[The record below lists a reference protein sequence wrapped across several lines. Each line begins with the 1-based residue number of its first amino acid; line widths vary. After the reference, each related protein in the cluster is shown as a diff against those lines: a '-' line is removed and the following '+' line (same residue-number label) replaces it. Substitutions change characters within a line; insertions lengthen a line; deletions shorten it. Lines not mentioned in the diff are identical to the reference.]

1 MAAVGRSVT
10 RFTVDD
16 EPWPVLALEI
26 AIEDVRGGRGG
37 LMSPP
42 GTLLLALLP
51 VVALVWA
58 AETVVTLDVTEDAS
72 LPDELGAL
80 NSSSNDVRDAAG
92 GLDKPSGESGDGC
105 GFMPGKVAGRR
116 LVASSQ
122 IEE

>member
-1 MAAVGRSVT
+1 MVAVGRSVT

-16 EPWPVLALEI
+16 EPWLALVLEV
-26 AIEDVRGGRGG
+26 AMEDVRGGRGG

-42 GTLLLALLP
+42 GALLVLLP
-51 VVALVWA
+51 VMALVWA

-72 LPDELGAL
+72 LPDEPGAL
-80 NSSSNDVRDAAG
+80 NSSSNDGRDRAD
-92 GLDKPSGESGDGC
+92 GLDEPSGESGDGS
-105 GFMPGKVAGRR
+105 GFMPGRVAGRR